1 MWALIERPYSREP
14 QAVGA
19 VYEGVNE
26 LESGDIPLLEKEG
39 WMRGQENIAKP
50 PLSAQTGAKRERDS
64 AKP

>member
-1 MWALIERPYSREP
+1 MLSPHSFAT
-14 QAVGA
+14 VGA
-19 VYEGVNE
+19 LYVNK
-26 LESGDIPLLEKEG
+26 LLGKHIPLLEKEG

>member
-1 MWALIERPYSREP
+1 MHKNPGRL
-14 QAVGA
+14 
-19 VYEGVNE
+19 EGVNE
-26 LESGDIPLLEKEG
+26 CWGEYIPLLEKEG

>member
-1 MWALIERPYSREP
+1 LSGLCRKNELWAL
-14 QAVGA
+14 
-19 VYEGVNE
+19 YEDVNE
-26 LESGDIPLLEKEG
+26 LLGKHIPLLEKEG